1 MDGIEQRNN
10 GHHGHLR
17 ALVAASAEPAV
28 VPGVDPVAAER
39 AATDLLVALGADLGD
54 ESLRETP
61 RRIAA
66 MASELAS

>member
-17 ALVAASAEPAV
+17 ALVAASAEAAV
-28 VPGVDPVAAER
+28 VPGVDPVVAER